1 MLPTITAK
9 EIEKRKKEHRRLI
22 EARAKLIGNSRRVII
37 IYTAKDYKMA
47 MIFDLLK
54 SDILEKE
61 LWLVHHRV
69 NISTEFDAVTGM
81 FRHNNTDL
89 AFSQKT
95 KTKNLIGNLQIA
107 QRHPRFKIIKSID
120 HSNFYFN
127 YLKKINKIERK
138 KNEIICNNKD
148 RTGK

>member
-47 MIFDLLK
+47 TIFDLLNP
-54 SDILEKE
+54 DILEKE
-61 LWLVHHRV
+61 FWLVHHRV
-69 NISTEFDAVTGM
+69 NIRTEFDAITGM

-95 KTKNLIGNLQIA
+95 KTKNLIGNIQIA
-107 QRHPRFKIIKSID
+107 NRHPQFKIIKSD
-120 HSNFYFN
+120 SNSNFYFN
-127 YLKKINKIERK
+127 YLQRINRIKEEDK
-138 KNEIICNNKD
+138 
-148 RTGK
+148 